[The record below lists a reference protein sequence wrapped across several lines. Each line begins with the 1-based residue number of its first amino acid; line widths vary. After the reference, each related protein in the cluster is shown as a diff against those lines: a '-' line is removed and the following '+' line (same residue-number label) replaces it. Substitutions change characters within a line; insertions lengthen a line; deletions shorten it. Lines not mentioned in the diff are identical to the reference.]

1 MTRRRDPFKSIRRG
15 AWRRA
20 LSHNALA
27 DKSLDGLISIQSS
40 VNAMI
45 DKLSAVTPSTIPT
58 DFADDKIGKIAE
70 WGELLPATVSYRPD
84 NSSIGHGHRQG
95 LKWAL
100 LHALYSQELTE
111 EFLHLIDE
119 LQEAHDDLCD
129 KLDAQSGTLSDTD
142 FASSVGMTILNP
154 EKKMPSRSR
163 ASFRTWLISTMSS
176 YNMSNDFIDSVM
188 ACQKAINDIA
198 AELDAGGV
206 SMPSKVSVLNPK
218 ARL

>member
-1 MTRRRDPFKSIRRG
+1 MTRRRDPFRSIRRG

-27 DKSLDGLISIQSS
+27 DKSLDGLIKIQSS
-40 VNAMI
+40 INTII
-45 DKLSAVTPSTIPT
+45 DRVSAATPSTLPT
-58 DFADDKIGKIAE
+58 DFSDDKIGVIAE
-70 WGELLPATVSYRPD
+70 WGVLLPATVSYRPD

-95 LKWAL
+95 LQWAL

-111 EFLHLIDE
+111 EFTHLIDG
-119 LQEAHDDLCD
+119 LQKSHDDLCD

-142 FASSVGMTILNP
+142 FASSVGIQMLNP

-163 ASFRTWLISTMSS
+163 ASFRTWLVSTMSS

-206 SMPSKVSVLNPK
+206 SMPSKVSVLDPK
-218 ARL
+218 AKL